1 MESRILVLSI
11 IAYGYADKLDKGYLP
26 PVNAASS
33 GGSPAELIAP
43 ADQSEVFGQGLPVP
57 ESQPGSYIQDI
68 GQEVLQAYNQERPQA
83 AADRNAEIL
92 KFNNENNGESYAYN
106 YETSNGISVE
116 ESGVASNG
124 VNAQGGYAYT
134 GDDGK
139 SYSVTYTADING
151 YQPQGEHLPTPHPIP
166 EEILKSIEENARA
179 AAAGTQ
185 EGAYNPEEYDS
196 NVYYQTKPDQESDGS
211 LDVIERNKNQEIS
224 SIYNNPL
231 DSVGQQYQKAS
242 SLDVNPSDQKRNK
255 ESGQDINQMYTPNP
269 YQSHQTSGIGIQGN
283 SGFESSS
290 QSPIQGI
297 AGQFLQG
304 DGYQYNQPKFSL
316 QPVFPGQDQYKPQV
330 TSDNENISSSLR
342 PSSSGP
348 AFNRDQNLKP
358 SFGSL
363 PSAEQTPQYQSGQQ
377 ILPEFRPSSHSG
389 PNASQSMRGSV
400 PNQDQQIQIK
410 ESSGDLNESKGN
422 GYHYNQ
428 PKPVFQPANSEQ
440 SSLNQYRPELS
451 GQSEKI
457 SSSSRPGLSGSI
469 YNGDQNLKPSFGSL
483 PPADQSS
490 QYQSGQQILPEF
502 RPSSHS
508 GPNASQNMK
517 GSLPNQDQQIQIKES
532 SGDLNESK
540 GNGYHYNQPKPVFQP
555 ANSEQS
561 SLNQYRPELSGQSE
575 KISSSS
581 RPGLSGSIY
590 NGDQNLKPSFGSLPP
605 ADQSSQYQSGQ
616 QILPEFR
623 PSSHSGPNASQNMRG
638 SLPNQD
644 QQIQIKE
651 SSGDLNESKGNGY
664 HYNQPKPAFQPANS
678 EQSSLNQYRP
688 ELSGQSEKISSSS
701 RPGLSGSIYNGDQN
715 LKPSFGSLPPA
726 DQSSQYQSGQQI
738 LPEFRPSSHSGPN
751 ASQNMK
757 GSLPNQDQQI
767 QIKES
772 SGDLNESKGN
782 GYHYNQP
789 KPAFQ
794 PANSGQSSFNQYR
807 PELSGQSEKISSS
820 ARPSMSIPIFN
831 RDQNLKPSFGSRPS
845 ADQSQKYQFGKQIP
859 SVFKPSSYRTS
870 NVSQN
875 KESPFLNRDQR
886 VQIKRP
892 SSGLIQNKVNGY
904 QYNRPKP
911 AFQPTISG
919 QNRPRVSNEGNKKP
933 LLSQNTFTSVVS
945 GNNGNINP
953 SPQNGPNGSQNKGS
967 YPIKVLKNPGSQA
980 AGSSQGNGSPRFSIL
995 NKNKPYS
1002 ALQKPGQGFQSS
1014 PSEGLGNNKFGKGPI
1029 SALKQVEAPYHYKR
1043 PSVSFTTQRP
1053 NSFSQTT
1060 QISRGN
1066 QDKSEQFAGSRPP
1079 PSFSEE
1085 EGYKY

>member
-1 MESRILVLSI
+1 MKHITYIHTPTLASYTALDMKLILVLSI

-196 NVYYQTKPDQESDGS
+196 NVYYQTKPDQESDGP

-231 DSVGQQYQKAS
+231 DSQQQYEKAS
-242 SLDVNPSDQKRNK
+242 SIDVNPSDQKRNK

-297 AGQFLQG
+297 VGQFLQG

-330 TSDNENISSSLR
+330 TSDNENILSSLR
-342 PSSSGP
+342 PSLSGP

-377 ILPEFRPSSHSG
+377 ILSEFRPSSQSG
-389 PNASQSMRGSV
+389 PNASQNMKGSL
-400 PNQDQQIQIK
+400 PNQDQQIQTK
-410 ESSGDLNESKGN
+410 ESSGDLKESKGN
-422 GYHYNQ
+422 GYHYSQ
-428 PKPVFQPANSEQ
+428 PKPAFKPANSEQ

-483 PPADQSS
+483 PSAEQSP

-532 SGDLNESK
+532 SGDLNES
-540 GNGYHYNQPKPVFQP
+540 N
-555 ANSEQS
+555 
-561 SLNQYRPELSGQSE
+561 
-575 KISSSS
+575 
-581 RPGLSGSIY
+581 
-590 NGDQNLKPSFGSLPP
+590 
-605 ADQSSQYQSGQ
+605 
-616 QILPEFR
+616 
-623 PSSHSGPNASQNMRG
+623 
-638 SLPNQD
+638 
-644 QQIQIKE
+644 
-651 SSGDLNESKGNGY
+651 GNGY

-820 ARPSMSIPIFN
+820 ARPSLSIPIFN

-919 QNRPRVSNEGNKKP
+919 QNVLGRNRPRVSNEGNKKP

-953 SPQNGPNGSQNKGS
+953 SSQNGPNGSQNKGS

-1002 ALQKPGQGFQSS
+1002 GLQKPGQGFQSS